1 MRNHQEIII
10 EVADYF
16 GVEPREVLGR
26 GRQLAR
32 ICMLR
37 HLCMWL
43 MRKHIADISLSE
55 IAKRM
60 GLRDHS
66 TICNGIARTDAK
78 IAADPGFAAQ
88 VLVIESHL
96 FDSTANVGAA

>member
-1 MRNHQEIII
+1 MKTHHDIIL

-16 GVEPREVLGR
+16 GVDPREVLGG
-26 GRQLAR
+26 GRQMAR
-32 ICMLR
+32 IVLLR

-96 FDSTANVGAA
+96 FDSTAKAGAA

>member
-1 MRNHQEIII
+1 MTNHREIIT
-10 EVADYF
+10 EVSYYF
-16 GVEPREVLGR
+16 GVTTEEILRGGRMARFVL
-26 GRQLAR
+26 
-32 ICMLR
+32 LR

-43 MRKHIADISLSE
+43 MRKHLAGMSLSE

-60 GLRDHS
+60 GLKDHS

-96 FDSTANVGAA
+96 VDSTAKVGAA